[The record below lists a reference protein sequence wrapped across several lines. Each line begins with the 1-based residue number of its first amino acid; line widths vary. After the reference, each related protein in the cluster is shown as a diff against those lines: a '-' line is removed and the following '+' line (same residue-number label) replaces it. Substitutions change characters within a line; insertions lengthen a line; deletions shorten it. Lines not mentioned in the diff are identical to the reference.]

1 MLNENIVSLLIPCYN
16 GEQFVERCLI
26 NVLEQEYAQYIELIL
41 VNDGSTDKTEEII
54 FQLQK
59 RLDNEL
65 WRFCYIKQEN
75 QGVGSAMNAALK
87 EVSGEYLTSLDIDD
101 LMTKDCISKKVSWL
115 KANPS
120 YALVRSNGYFLFPN
134 QEKRLFYA
142 EDYKA
147 SEDVFLGYKIRWY
160 NEGIYICEYQDIGL
174 TKGNWDLLR
183 KNKMGYAMLSNMQ
196 MITNEEFK
204 EKFKAAGQHIAL
216 SIVAGYPSYIF
227 KTNKKWLTVLALPY
241 GILLSFRRREQFK
254 WDDPINKRN
263 YI

>member
-1 MLNENIVSLLIPCYN
+1 
-16 GEQFVERCLI
+16 
-26 NVLEQEYAQYIELIL
+26 
-41 VNDGSTDKTEEII
+41 
-54 FQLQK
+54 
-59 RLDNEL
+59 
-65 WRFCYIKQEN
+65 
-75 QGVGSAMNAALK
+75 MNL
-87 EVSGEYLTSLDIDD
+87 
-101 LMTKDCISKKVSWL
+101 
-115 KANPS
+115 
-120 YALVRSNGYFLFPN
+120 
-134 QEKRLFYA
+134 
-142 EDYKA
+142 
-147 SEDVFLGYKIRWY
+147 
-160 NEGIYICEYQDIGL
+160 
-174 TKGNWDLLR
+174 LLR